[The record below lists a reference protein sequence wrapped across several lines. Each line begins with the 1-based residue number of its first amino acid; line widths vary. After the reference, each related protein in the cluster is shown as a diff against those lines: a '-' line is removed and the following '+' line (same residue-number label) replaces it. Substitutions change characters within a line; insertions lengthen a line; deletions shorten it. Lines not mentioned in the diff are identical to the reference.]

1 MIDFFDKRNI
11 VKQKVNTFTKKG
23 IVDDYSLI
31 HYFPK
36 KYYDFTTQ
44 IDVTKATDS
53 NNHLVIGKLLSI
65 VCILN
70 GKRIYTKAKL
80 KDNISGKEI
89 TILWFNNSFLAKQ
102 YKHLI
107 GRDFAVGGIFTYNN
121 GYQIISP
128 IIFTPDTNNAKC
140 ILSQYRIP
148 KTTDSY
154 FSDKV
159 KLVLEDYIE
168 NDPLPTWLIQKYN
181 LLSRMDAL
189 KEMHLPQNMNSLK
202 EAQKRLVLDDLLYFS
217 IALKRRTT
225 QNKGL
230 LFPERNITNQL
241 INDLPYKLTEDQEKA
256 FNSIYQNINEKQ
268 TNALVQ
274 GDVGCG
280 KTIVSFLLMFLAI
293 ENGYQAT
300 LMAPT
305 VTLATQHFEELK
317 SYAEKYG
324 YKVAFL
330 GGKQSAKEKR
340 EYLKGIKNGT
350 FNFIVG
356 THSLTSENIEFNK
369 LGLIITDEE
378 HKFGVNQ
385 RESLMSKALEGCH
398 NIIMSATPIPR
409 SLASSIYENLL
420 EIYDIKSM
428 PNGRKPIITSIENE
442 NKNIFKKIEE
452 ELLKGHQAYVVCPLI
467 EKSEDGSKMEQVM
480 SVQETEKIYKNYFE
494 KKGYNI
500 ATVTSQTKP
509 DELESIFN
517 SYKNNDIQILIS
529 TTVIEVGINVP
540 NSTIIVINNA
550 ERFGLASLHQ
560 LRGRVGRNSLQSYCI
575 LNAQNEVDRLQIMCK
590 TNNGFEIAEADLSN
604 RGCGDLLGVKQ
615 SGDNYYINLIM
626 MHPEMFKSIK
636 KIAKVM
642 IERGEDKEIWAEKNL
657 INGKNE

>member
-23 IVDDYSLI
+23 IIDDYSLI

-36 KYYDFTTQ
+36 KYYDFTNQ
-44 IDVTKATDS
+44 INVTKATDS
-53 NNHLVIGKLLSI
+53 NYHLVIGKLLSI

-80 KDNISGKEI
+80 KDNLSGKDV

-102 YKHLI
+102 YKHLV
-107 GRDFAVGGIFTYNN
+107 GKDFAVGGIFTYNN

-128 IIFTPDTNNAKC
+128 IIFTPDISGAKC

-154 FSDKV
+154 FLDKV
-159 KLVLEDYIE
+159 KLVFEDYE
-168 NDPLPTWLIQKYN
+168 EKDPLPTWLLNKYN

-189 KEMHLPQNMNSLK
+189 KEMHMPKSM
-202 EAQKRLVLDDLLYFS
+202 ETIRDAQKRLILDDLLYFS
-217 IALKRRTT
+217 IALKKRTK
-225 QNKGL
+225 QKEGLNFPNKD
-230 LFPERNITNQL
+230 ITEKL
-241 INDLPYKLTEDQEKA
+241 INSLPYKLTEDQEKA
-256 FNSIYQNINEKQ
+256 FNSIYENINEKQ

-280 KTIVSFLLMFLAI
+280 KTIVSFLLMFLAA

-305 VTLATQHFEELK
+305 VTLATQHYEELK
-317 SYAEKYG
+317 NYAEKYNFT
-324 YKVAFL
+324 VAFL
-330 GGKQSAKEKR
+330 GGKQPAKEKR
-340 EYLKGIKNGT
+340 EILKGIKNGCY
-350 FNFIVG
+350 NFVVG

-385 RESLMSKALEGCH
+385 RESLMNKALEGCH

-428 PNGRKPIITSIENE
+428 PNGRKPIITSLENE
-442 NKNIFKKIEE
+442 DKIIFEKIEE
-452 ELLKGHQAYVVCPLI
+452 ELKKGHQAYVVCPLI
-467 EKSEDGSKMEQVM
+467 EKSEDGSKMEQIT
-480 SVQETEKIYKNYFE
+480 SVQETEKIYKKYFE
-494 KKGYNI
+494 KKGYNV
-500 ATVTSQTKP
+500 ATVTGQTKP
-509 DELESIFN
+509 DELEEIFN
-517 SYKNNDIQILIS
+517 LYKNNDIQILIS

-575 LNAQNEVDRLQIMCK
+575 LNAQNEAERLQVMCR

-626 MHPEMFKSIK
+626 LHPEMFKSIK

-642 IERGEDKEIWAEKNL
+642 MERGEDKDIWEERNL
-657 INGKNE
+657 SNS